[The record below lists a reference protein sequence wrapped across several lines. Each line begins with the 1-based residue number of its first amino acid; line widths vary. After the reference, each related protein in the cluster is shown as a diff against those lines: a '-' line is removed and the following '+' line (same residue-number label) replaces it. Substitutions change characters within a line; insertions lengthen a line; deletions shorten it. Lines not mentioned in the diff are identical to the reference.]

1 MPPAFRLVPEGFE
14 GGRVRVRAVI
24 GDLMETMFGDAPEAL
39 LAAFDKVATTKVELN
54 RLQWVLAAAH
64 VLWHPTLRSASPQRT
79 GVEKL
84 LVQDLSALAV
94 AVPSASLVS
103 DEERREE
110 LARRVL
116 AAAGLRLPGES
127 ATQAADRLKQVDSV
141 ERRRV
146 LAAAA
151 ERERRSREVR
161 EMMARKA
168 AEEAA
173 AKVSRE

>member
-1 MPPAFRLVPEGFE
+1 
-14 GGRVRVRAVI
+14 
-24 GDLMETMFGDAPEAL
+24 
-39 LAAFDKVATTKVELN
+39 
-54 RLQWVLAAAH
+54 
-64 VLWHPTLRSASPQRT
+64 
-79 GVEKL
+79 
-84 LVQDLSALAV
+84 VQDLAALAV
-94 AVPSASLVS
+94 TVPVAALAG

-116 AAAGLRLPGES
+116 AATEVRLPGET
-127 ATQAADRLKQVDSV
+127 AAQAADRLKQVDSV

-151 ERERRSREVR
+151 ERERRAREVR

-168 AEEAA
+168 SEEAA